1 MQMAYG
7 QYEEFRS
14 GSVEDVAE
22 RLIQR
27 RI

>member
-1 MQMAYG
+1 MYG

>member
-1 MQMAYG
+1 MAYG
-7 QYEEFRS
+7 QYKEFRS

>member
-1 MQMAYG
+1 MAYG